1 MRIAGKD
8 VTYEEWAQMV
18 HDFELAEAKRRL
30 ARGDDI
36 GLVLETMSARIQKK
50 MLHPIM
56 LAIRETTG
64 TFDLEASKKAYEEAY
79 LKKNSPK
86 ADHLTDD

>member
-8 VTYEEWAQMV
+8 VTYEEWANMV
-18 HDFELAEAKRRL
+18 HDFELAEAKKRL
-30 ARGDDI
+30 AKGEDI
-36 GLVLETMSARIQKK
+36 MLVMEAMSARIQKK
-50 MLHPIM
+50 MLHPI
-56 LAIRETTG
+56 LVAIRETPN

-79 LKKNSPK
+79 LKKNGPK